1 MVKLERGPWV
11 RSKDFKKDMCMWGRR
26 EGAGG
31 GIVHDSGK
39 DRLRI
44 KA

>member
-11 RSKDFKKDMCMWGRR
+11 RSKDFKKDMCMCV
-26 EGAGG
+26 AGG
-31 GIVHDSGK
+31 GGGRVHDSGK